1 MKKIEPSTQIAPGFT
16 VTDWNAL
23 RQMLIKDFDKDGLPE
38 SWIRAQQ
45 VFEARI
51 LIDPEHAGVQ
61 IAHIT
66 CSTISEQK
74 IKVSS
79 LRPDKTKGWNLV
91 HD

>member
-23 RQMLIKDFDKDGLPE
+23 RQILIKDFDKDGLPE

-51 LIDPEHAGVQ
+51 MNRFFSRLKKLLQ
-61 IAHIT
+61 R
-66 CSTISEQK
+66 
-74 IKVSS
+74 IKKEAKDLPLCPSCACFWS
-79 LRPDKTKGWNLV
+79 IWLPGDM
-91 HD
+91 D